1 MILHDINI
9 YYKCVKI
16 QCISVI
22 PPRAGCALHC
32 SGAPPSPLLL
42 FPHPAEASGV
52 FYPCPRSTQ
61 GLAEMLQLSYFLQ
74 ELLLLAGLLNP
85 SRFWCHSVAAVTRV
99 EDRGRS
105 LVAAQLRVESSRGLF
120 LFLSF
125 FFFRS

>member
-1 MILHDINI
+1 M
-9 YYKCVKI
+9 
-16 QCISVI
+16 
-22 PPRAGCALHC
+22 
-32 SGAPPSPLLL
+32 
-42 FPHPAEASGV
+42 

-125 FFFRS
+125 FFFSVLKKLIPGKKSGGMMLSREPEAGER